1 MTKQEFDSS
10 LFLTLSLEKR
20 TSSLEKKRKKIK
32 EREREF
38 ANFIL
43 QKQVVYRVIN
53 IYRSISRLQEE
64 TINRREKKKKREKKL
79 DELVKA
85 ISKARKE
92 WFIDEGLAMYR
103 VKSAPLICLS
113 GCK

>member
-1 MTKQEFDSS
+1 MWPMTKQEFDSS
-10 LFLTLSLEKR
+10 LLLTLSLEKR

-32 EREREF
+32 EKEREF

-43 QKQVVYRVIN
+43 QRQVVYRVIN

-92 WFIDEGLAMYR
+92 
-103 VKSAPLICLS
+103 
-113 GCK
+113 

>member
-1 MTKQEFDSS
+1 MANDKAEFDSS

-43 QKQVVYRVIN
+43 QRQVVYRVIN

-92 WFIDEGLAMYR
+92 
-103 VKSAPLICLS
+103 
-113 GCK
+113 

>member
-1 MTKQEFDSS
+1 MWPMTKQEFDSS

-32 EREREF
+32 KREREF

-43 QKQVVYRVIN
+43 QRQVVYRVIN

-64 TINRREKKKKREKKL
+64 TINRREKKKKK
-79 DELVKA
+79 
-85 ISKARKE
+85 RKE
-92 WFIDEGLAMYR
+92 VGRVGKSYLEGAKRM
-103 VKSAPLICLS
+103 IH
-113 GCK
+113 

>member
-1 MTKQEFDSS
+1 MWPMTKQEFDSS

-92 WFIDEGLAMYR
+92 
-103 VKSAPLICLS
+103 
-113 GCK
+113 

>member
-1 MTKQEFDSS
+1 MWPMTKQEFDSS

-43 QKQVVYRVIN
+43 QRQVVYRVIN

-92 WFIDEGLAMYR
+92 
-103 VKSAPLICLS
+103 
-113 GCK
+113 

>member
-1 MTKQEFDSS
+1 MWPMTKQEFDSS

-43 QKQVVYRVIN
+43 QRQVVYRVIN
-53 IYRSISRLQEE
+53 IYRSISRLEEE

-92 WFIDEGLAMYR
+92 
-103 VKSAPLICLS
+103 
-113 GCK
+113 

>member
-43 QKQVVYRVIN
+43 QRQVVYRVIN

-92 WFIDEGLAMYR
+92 
-103 VKSAPLICLS
+103 
-113 GCK
+113 